1 MMMTITLKKFQLIN
15 YIIVKKNTK
24 IAKGMYSSVVA
35 ICTLRGLKM
44 IQVMEKLI
52 EQCLTA
58 NKVLSFSELKI
69 WVDA

>member
-1 MMMTITLKKFQLIN
+1 
-15 YIIVKKNTK
+15 
-24 IAKGMYSSVVA
+24 MYSSVVA